1 MFAGAT
7 AATGAGGY
15 TEIVKGAA
23 SMGATYHLSFDGG
36 AVPNPG
42 RAGSAA
48 VISDSNGKILY
59 ECGEFL
65 QRATNNVAEY
75 GGLIIGLRLALKR
88 GISRLLIQ
96 GDSNLVISQISGKWA
111 VNDPKMKALYNEA
124 SGLLKQFQYVGCRHV
139 YRSNNT
145 RADALADEVI
155 QGGRGFER
163 TVSAATAAPVSRPLV
178 HATAPVSRPLVHA
191 TAPTPILHPGPEVPV
206 SRPEAPVSRPEA
218 PVRLYDYDEAL
229 WRIRDAVDG
238 VFTETDRETVAE
250 IRGILERTLR

>member
-1 MFAGAT
+1 MFAGAAT
-7 AATGAGGY
+7 AAAGY
-15 TEIVKGAA
+15 TEIVKGTGSTA
-23 SMGATYHLSFDGG
+23 SASTYHLSFDGG

-111 VNDPKMKALYNEA
+111 VNDPKMKGLYNEA

-163 TVSAATAAPVSRPLV
+163 AVGAATAPV
-178 HATAPVSRPLVHA
+178 ATVSRPLVHA
-191 TAPTPILHPGPEVPV
+191 TAPTVPH
-206 SRPEAPVSRPEA
+206 AQA

-229 WRIRDAVDG
+229 WRIKETVDG
-238 VFTETDRETVAE
+238 VFTETDRETIAE
-250 IRGILERTLR
+250 IRAILERTLR

>member
-1 MFAGAT
+1 MFGA
-7 AATGAGGY
+7 AAGGY
-15 TEIVKGAA
+15 TEIIKSGTA
-23 SMGATYHLSFDGG
+23 STAATYHLSFDGG

-59 ECGEFL
+59 ECGEFI

-111 VNDPKMKALYNEA
+111 VNDPKMKGLFNEA
-124 SGLLKQFQYVGCRHV
+124 NGLLRQFQYVGCRHV

-163 TVSAATAAPVSRPLV
+163 VLGSTAATVP
-178 HATAPVSRPLVHA
+178 ATAS
-191 TAPTPILHPGPEVPV
+191 TQILHP
-206 SRPEAPVSRPEA
+206 RPEAPVLTPTPA
-218 PVRLYDYDEAL
+218 TVQVRLYDYDEAV
-229 WRIRDAVDG
+229 WRIKETVDG
-238 VFTETDRETVAE
+238 VYTNTDKETITE
-250 IRGILERTLR
+250 IRAILERTLR

>member
-1 MFAGAT
+1 MFAGAAT
-7 AATGAGGY
+7 AAAGY
-15 TEIVKGAA
+15 TEIVKGTGSTA
-23 SMGATYHLSFDGG
+23 SASTYHLSFDGG

-111 VNDPKMKALYNEA
+111 VNDPKMKGLYNEA

-163 TVSAATAAPVSRPLV
+163 AVGAAP
-178 HATAPVSRPLVHA
+178 APVA
-191 TAPTPILHPGPEVPV
+191 TAPTVPHTQ
-206 SRPEAPVSRPEA
+206 APA
-218 PVRLYDYDEAL
+218 RLYDYDEAL
-229 WRIRDAVDG
+229 WRIKETVDG
-238 VFTETDRETVAE
+238 VFTETDRETIAE
-250 IRGILERTLR
+250 IRAILERTLR

>member
-1 MFAGAT
+1 MFAGA
-7 AATGAGGY
+7 AATAGAATGY
-15 TEIVKGAA
+15 TEIVKGTAA
-23 SMGATYHLSFDGG
+23 SATAPVYHLSFDGG

-48 VISDSNGKILY
+48 VISDANGKILY
-59 ECGEFL
+59 ECGEFI

-111 VNDPKMKALYNEA
+111 VNDPKMKGLYNEA
-124 SGLLKQFQYVGCRHV
+124 SGLLKQFHYVGCRHV

-163 TVSAATAAPVSRPLV
+163 SLGPLAPALSP
-178 HATAPVSRPLVHA
+178 T
-191 TAPTPILHPGPEVPV
+191 PTPIV
-206 SRPEAPVSRPEA
+206 SRLEAPAPAPSRQGI
-218 PVRLYDYDEAL
+218 RLYDYDEAL
-229 WRIRDAVDG
+229 WRIKETVDG
-238 VFTETDRETVAE
+238 VFTDTDKETIAE
-250 IRGILERTLR
+250 IRAILERTLR

>member
-1 MFAGAT
+1 MFAGAAT
-7 AATGAGGY
+7 AAAAGGY
-15 TEIVKGAA
+15 TEIVKGTASTVPGTTAAA
-23 SMGATYHLSFDGG
+23 STYHLSFDGG

-48 VISDSNGKILY
+48 VISDANGKILY

-111 VNDPKMKALYNEA
+111 VNDPKMKGLYNEA

-163 TVSAATAAPVSRPLV
+163 AVGCAAAAVATAPVPAAPVATVSRPLV
-178 HATAPVSRPLVHA
+178 HATAVAAPVA
-191 TAPTPILHPGPEVPV
+191 TAPTVPHV
-206 SRPEAPVSRPEA
+206 QA

-229 WRIRDAVDG
+229 WRIKETVDG
-238 VFTETDRETVAE
+238 VFTETDRETIAE
-250 IRGILERTLR
+250 IRAILERTLR

>member
-1 MFAGAT
+1 MFAGAG
-7 AATGAGGY
+7 AATGY
-15 TEIVKGAA
+15 TEIVKSTAA
-23 SMGATYHLSFDGG
+23 SATAPVYHLSFDGG

-48 VISDSNGKILY
+48 VISDTNGKILY
-59 ECGEFL
+59 ECGEFI

-111 VNDPKMKALYNEA
+111 VNDPKMKGLYNEA
-124 SGLLKQFQYVGCRHV
+124 SSLLKQFQYVGCRHV

-163 TVSAATAAPVSRPLV
+163 SLGPLAPALSP
-178 HATAPVSRPLVHA
+178 T
-191 TAPTPILHPGPEVPV
+191 PTPIV
-206 SRPEAPVSRPEA
+206 SRLEAPPASRPGI
-218 PVRLYDYDEAL
+218 RLYDYDEAL
-229 WRIRDAVDG
+229 WRIKETVDG
-238 VFTETDRETVAE
+238 VFTDTDKETIAE
-250 IRGILERTLR
+250 IRAILERTLR

>member
-1 MFAGAT
+1 MFG
-7 AATGAGGY
+7 TGAGGY
-15 TEIVKGAA
+15 TEIVKGTTAAA
-23 SMGATYHLSFDGG
+23 STAAAAAATYHLSFDGG

-59 ECGEFL
+59 ECGEFI

-124 SGLLKQFQYVGCRHV
+124 NGLLRQFQYVGCRHV

-163 TVSAATAAPVSRPLV
+163 VLGSTAAPATVSAPV
-178 HATAPVSRPLVHA
+178 
-191 TAPTPILHPGPEVPV
+191 LHP
-206 SRPEAPVSRPEA
+206 RPEAPVLTPTPATVQA
-218 PVRLYDYDEAL
+218 PAATHARLYDYDEAV
-229 WRIRDAVDG
+229 WRIKEAVDG
-238 VFTETDRETVAE
+238 VYTNTDKETIAE
-250 IRGILERTLR
+250 IRAILERTLR